1 LCQAGLAAIIPP
13 ILAFRRNRPARTP
26 PKEGSPLDA
35 LAFVFY
41 AIVAFFAMGTI
52 LSGLFQVRT
61 AEAVVI
67 QRMGKFLRVA
77 NAGIN
82 FKLPWLDQIAGRL
95 DLRVQQ
101 LALDVETKTKDNVF
115 VKIPVSVQ
123 YHVIPDKVYEA
134 FYKLANPKQQI
145 SSYVFNVILGHVP
158 KMILDDAFLQQSDI
172 AVAIKEGLDDVMK
185 TYGYAIDQALVT
197 DIEPDEKVKSAMNE
211 INAAQREQVAAQARG
226 EAEKIL
232 KVKQA
237 EAEAES
243 KALQG
248 QGIANQRKAI
258 IEGLKLSVESFAAA
272 VEGTTAKDVMM
283 LVLVTQYLDTLK
295 DIGAQ
300 SKSNTIFVSH
310 SPASVGELFRQ
321 MQDAVMIGQTGA
333 EAGK

>member
-1 LCQAGLAAIIPP
+1 MMPLNPSRVFRSSSLRRLIVDFSQVLVSIIYV
-13 ILAFRRNRPARTP
+13 I
-26 PKEGSPLDA
+26 GA
-35 LAFVFY
+35 LFLL
-41 AIVAFFAMGTI
+41 GTV
-52 LSGLFQVRT
+52 LSGFFQVRT

-77 NAGIN
+77 TAGIN
-82 FKLPWLDQIAGRL
+82 FKLPWLDQIAGRI

-115 VKIPVSVQ
+115 VRIPVSVQ
-123 YHVIPDKVYEA
+123 YHVIPEKVFEA

-158 KMILDDAFLQQSDI
+158 RMNLDDAFLQQSDI
-172 AVAIKEGLDDVMK
+172 AIAIKQGLDDVMR

-197 DIEPDEKVKSAMNE
+197 DIQPDEKVKSAMNE
-211 INAAQREQVAAQARG
+211 INAAQREQVAASARG
-226 EAEKIL
+226 ETEKIL

-258 IEGLKLSVESFAAA
+258 IEGLKQSVEAFSAA
-272 VEGTTAKDVMM
+272 VEGTTPRDVMM
-283 LVLVTQYLDTLK
+283 LVLVTQYLDTIK
-295 DIGAQ
+295 EIGAQ
-300 SKSNTIFVSH
+300 DKSNTLFMSH
-310 SPASVGELFRQ
+310 SPAAIGELFRQ
-321 MQDAVMIGQTGA
+321 IQETVVIGQKAAAT
-333 EAGK
+333 AG

>member
-1 LCQAGLAAIIPP
+1 MDFSQVLVSIIYV
-13 ILAFRRNRPARTP
+13 I
-26 PKEGSPLDA
+26 GA
-35 LAFVFY
+35 LFLL
-41 AIVAFFAMGTI
+41 GTV
-52 LSGLFQVRT
+52 LSGFFQVKT

-77 NAGIN
+77 TAGIN
-82 FKLPWLDQIAGRL
+82 FKLPWLDQIAGRI

-115 VKIPVSVQ
+115 VRIPVSVQ
-123 YHVIPDKVYEA
+123 YHVIPEKVFEA

-158 KMILDDAFLQQSDI
+158 RMNLDDAFLQQSDI
-172 AVAIKEGLDDVMK
+172 AIAIKQGLDDVMR

-197 DIEPDEKVKSAMNE
+197 DIQPDEKVKSAMNE
-211 INAAQREQVAAQARG
+211 INAAQREQVAASARG
-226 EAEKIL
+226 ETEKIL

-258 IEGLKLSVESFAAA
+258 IEGLKQSVEAFSAA
-272 VEGTTAKDVMM
+272 VEGTTPRDVMM
-283 LVLVTQYLDTLK
+283 LVLVTQYLDTIK
-295 DIGAQ
+295 EIGAQ
-300 SKSNTIFVSH
+300 DKSNTLFMSH
-310 SPASVGELFRQ
+310 SPAAIGELFRQ
-321 MQDAVMIGQTGA
+321 IQETVVIGQKAAAT
-333 EAGK
+333 AG

>member
-1 LCQAGLAAIIPP
+1 MDSSQTVMFIFYGII
-13 ILAFRRNRPARTP
+13 
-26 PKEGSPLDA
+26 A
-35 LAFVFY
+35 L
-41 AIVAFFAMGTI
+41 FAVGTI
-52 LSGLFQVRT
+52 LSGFFQVRT

-67 QRMGKFLRVA
+67 QRMGKFERVG

-82 FKLPWLDQIAGRL
+82 FKLPWLDQIAGRI

-123 YHVIPDKVYEA
+123 YHVIPDKVYAA

-158 KMILDDAFLQQSDI
+158 KMNLDDAFLQQSDI
-172 AVAIKEGLDDVMK
+172 AIAIKEGLDDVMQ

-197 DIEPDEKVKSAMNE
+197 DIQPDEKVKSAMNE
-211 INAAQREQVAAQARG
+211 INAAQREQVAASARG
-226 EAEKIL
+226 ETEKIL

-258 IEGLKLSVESFAAA
+258 IEGLRQSIETFSAA

-283 LVLVTQYLDTLK
+283 LVLVTQYLDTIK
-295 DIGAQ
+295 EIGAQ
-300 SKSNTIFVSH
+300 DKSNTLFMSH
-310 SPASVGELFRQ
+310 SPAAMGDLFRQ
-321 MQDAVMIGQTGA
+321 LQDAVMIGQKA
-333 EAGK
+333 AAAGQ

>member
-1 LCQAGLAAIIPP
+1 MLPIPRCVC
-13 ILAFRRNRPARTP
+13 A
-26 PKEGSPLDA
+26 
-35 LAFVFY
+35 
-41 AIVAFFAMGTI
+41 AFFANIRELEGESPMDVSSGFEVFFYGLLVLFAIGTI
-52 LSGLFQVRT
+52 LSGFFQVRT

-82 FKLPWLDQIAGRL
+82 FKLPWLDQIAGRI

-123 YHVIPDKVYEA
+123 YHVIPEKVYEA

-172 AVAIKEGLDDVMK
+172 AIAIKEGLDDVMK

-197 DIEPDEKVKSAMNE
+197 DIEPDEKVKAAMND
-211 INAAQREQVAAQARG
+211 INAAQREQVAATARG

-237 EAEAES
+237 EAEAQS

-258 IEGLKLSVESFAAA
+258 IEGLKDSVEAFSKA
-272 VEGTTAKDVMM
+272 VEGSTPHDVMM
-283 LVLVTQYLDTLK
+283 LVLVTQYLDTMK
-295 DIGAQ
+295 EIGA
-300 SKSNTIFVSH
+300 SDKSNTLFVSH
-310 SPASVGELFRQ
+310 SPAAIGDLFRQ
-321 MQDAVMIGQTGA
+321 MQEAIMIGQKGA
-333 EAGK
+333 SLSQ